1 MIIIEGEGFKM
12 EQVKSSPFFDLYIL
26 TAVHEGTE
34 KERFDLKLEGYGM
47 TFEACMKRIVSFRLS
62 QLDIT
67 CSVAEYIDLYEK
79 ETEKVLK
86 LLRYENTGE

>member
-26 TAVHEGTE
+26 TAVHESTE

>member
-1 MIIIEGEGFKM
+1 MVIIEGEGFKM

-26 TAVHEGTE
+26 TAVHEGKDE
-34 KERFDLKLEGYGM
+34 ERFDLKLEGYGM

-67 CSVAEYIDLYEK
+67 CSVSEYVDLYEK

>member
-34 KERFDLKLEGYGM
+34 KERFDLKLEGHGM

>member
-34 KERFDLKLEGYGM
+34 KERFDLKLEGHGM
-47 TFEACMKRIVSFRLS
+47 TFEGCMKRIVSFRLS
-62 QLDIT
+62 QKDIT
-67 CSVAEYIDLYEK
+67 CSVSEYIDLYEK
-79 ETEKVLK
+79 ETEEILK
-86 LLRYENTGE
+86 LIRYEDTGK

>member
-26 TAVHEGTE
+26 TTVHEGTE

>member
-34 KERFDLKLEGYGM
+34 KERFDLKLEGHGM
-47 TFEACMKRIVSFRLS
+47 TFEGCMKRIVSFRLS
-62 QLDIT
+62 QKDII
-67 CSVAEYIDLYEK
+67 CSVSEYIDLYEK
-79 ETEKVLK
+79 ETDAILK
-86 LLRYENTGE
+86 LIRYENSGE

>member
-34 KERFDLKLEGYGM
+34 KERFDLKLEGHGM

-79 ETEKVLK
+79 ETEKILK

>member
-1 MIIIEGEGFKM
+1 MIVIEGEGFKM

-26 TAVHEGTE
+26 TVVHEGKE
-34 KERFDLKLEGYGM
+34 EERFDLKLEGYSM